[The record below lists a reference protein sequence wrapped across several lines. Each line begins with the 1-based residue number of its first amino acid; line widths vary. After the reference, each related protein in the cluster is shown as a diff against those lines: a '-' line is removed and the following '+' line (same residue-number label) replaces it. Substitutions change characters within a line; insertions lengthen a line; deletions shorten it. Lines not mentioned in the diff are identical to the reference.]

1 MPEEFTPDPN
11 QEQSGEEQT
20 PERPEW
26 LPEKFD
32 SVEAFAESYSNLER
46 KLTEQGQEKNNL
58 EYQLEDLY
66 GRLQTVEAEQR
77 KPAFDPQT
85 DPTLLAYEQAMEQ
98 GDYRAALAISTNVAK
113 ANLMREQQANQQNAE
128 PPKDYEAWA
137 FMAEQTAIQN
147 VGSVEEW
154 GAYKDR
160 VAAEAA
166 SENFEGLT
174 AQQAGQKLA
183 KIYKYVKAEDVL
195 NNHQTMAQ
203 RQAEAD
209 RAAKIQAQGLTGSAG
224 RPQEPVADEAAADR
238 IIQAARQNSYES
250 LLGG

>member
-1 MPEEFTPDPN
+1 MSEHLTPDPA
-11 QEQSGEEQT
+11 EGQSGEEQ
-20 PERPEW
+20 ESRPDW
-26 LPEKFD
+26 LPEKFE
-32 SVEAFAESYSNLER
+32 SVEAFTESYTNLER

-77 KPAFDPQT
+77 KPVFDPAT

-113 ANLMREQQANQQNAE
+113 ANLMREQANQPPSE

-137 FMAEQTAIQN
+137 FMAEQSAIQA

-160 VAAEAA
+160 VAKEAA
-166 SENFEGLT
+166 NENFDGLS
-174 AQQAGQKLA
+174 AQQAGAKLA
-183 KIYKYVKAEDVL
+183 KLYKLVKAEDVL

-209 RAAKIQAQGLTGSAG
+209 RAMKMQAQGMSGSSG
-224 RPQEPVADEAAADR
+224 RLAEPMPDEAAADR
-238 IIQAARQNSYES
+238 IIKAARDGSYES
-250 LLGG
+250 LIGG

>member
-1 MPEEFTPDPN
+1 MPEDLTPDP
-11 QEQSGEEQT
+11 QSGQSGEEQT

-26 LPEKFD
+26 LPEKFE

-66 GRLQTVEAEQR
+66 GRLQTVEQEQR
-77 KPAFDPQT
+77 RPQYDPQT

-113 ANLMREQQANQQNAE
+113 ANLMREQQANPQNAE

-137 FMAEQTAIQN
+137 FMAEQAAVQN
-147 VGSVEEW
+147 IGSQEEW
-154 GAYKDR
+154 ATYKER
-160 VAAEAA
+160 VAQEAA
-166 SENFEGLT
+166 SENFEGLS
-174 AQQAGQKLA
+174 AAQAGQKLA
-183 KIYKYVKAEDVL
+183 RIYKMVKAEDL
-195 NNHQTMAQ
+195 LDNHQTMAQ

-209 RAAKIQAQGLTGSAG
+209 RLAKIQAQGLTGNSG
-224 RPQEPVADEAAADR
+224 RPTEPVPDEAAADR
-238 IIQAARQNSYES
+238 IIKAAREGSYES
-250 LLGG
+250 LIGG

>member
-1 MPEEFTPDPN
+1 MSEHLTPDPN
-11 QEQSGEEQT
+11 EGQSGEEQ
-20 PERPEW
+20 ESRPEW
-26 LPEKFD
+26 LPEKFE

-46 KLTEQGQEKNNL
+46 KLTEVGSEKNNL

-77 KPAFDPQT
+77 KPAYDPQT

-113 ANLMREQQANQQNAE
+113 ANLMREQQRNPQNAE

-137 FMAEQTAIQN
+137 FMAEQSAIQA
-147 VGSVEEW
+147 VGSPEEW

-160 VAAEAA
+160 VAQEAA
-166 SENFEGLT
+166 NENFEGLS
-174 AQQAGQKLA
+174 AQQAGAKLA
-183 KIYKYVKAEDVL
+183 KLYKVVKAEDVL

-209 RAAKIQAQGLTGSAG
+209 RIAKINAQGLTGTSSG
-224 RPQEPVADEAAADR
+224 LQEPVPDEAQANR
-238 IIQAARQNSYES
+238 IIQAARQGSYES
-250 LLGG
+250 LIGG